1 MFLRYLSKTCFA
13 LCLLATLA
21 ACSAPSSNETK
32 AAPEKTASDVQQA
45 PPAAAPAAAPVP
57 VAPAEPAEKP
67 HNIPKKTAAV
77 ANVQP
82 PVAAPQAA
90 PPPPPAP
97 EPAPAQAPVP
107 VAPPPPPPPP
117 PIAVIDTKDV
127 TIPAGTAVTISMIDS
142 VDSSTGHVG
151 DTFRATIDMPVTID
165 NDVVIQKGANA
176 VVKLT
181 DVTSAGRVKGKSEI
195 HLVLDRVTI
204 GKNTYTVNTNA
215 FEESGSDQ
223 GKKAVRNGAIGAALG
238 AAIGAIAGGGKGAA
252 IGAGAGGGGGVG
264 ATAVMNGDQV
274 RVPSETKVMFTLT
287 DPVKVTITP
296 GMPAAIPRATAVAP
310 RDRFSTSPQ
319 QQDGPPP
326 VRRRQQ
332 YP

>member
-1 MFLRYLSKTCFA
+1 
-13 LCLLATLA
+13 
-21 ACSAPSSNETK
+21 
-32 AAPEKTASDVQQA
+32 
-45 PPAAAPAAAPVP
+45 
-57 VAPAEPAEKP
+57 
-67 HNIPKKTAAV
+67 
-77 ANVQP
+77 
-82 PVAAPQAA
+82 
-90 PPPPPAP
+90 
-97 EPAPAQAPVP
+97 
-107 VAPPPPPPPP
+107 
-117 PIAVIDTKDV
+117 V

-181 DVTSAGRVKGKSEI
+181 DVASAGRVKGKSQI
-195 HLVLDRVTI
+195 QLVLDRVTI
-204 GKNTYTVNTNA
+204 GKNTYTVNTNT

-264 ATAVMNGDQV
+264 ATAVINGDQV
-274 RVPSETKVMFTLT
+274 RVPSETRLMFTLT
-287 DPVKVTITP
+287 DPMKVTITP
-296 GMPAAIPRATAVAP
+296 GMPAAINRATAVPA

-326 VRRRQQ
+326 VRRRQ
-332 YP
+332 P

>member
-1 MFLRYLSKTCFA
+1 
-13 LCLLATLA
+13 
-21 ACSAPSSNETK
+21 
-32 AAPEKTASDVQQA
+32 VQQA
-45 PPAAAPAAAPVP
+45 PPVAAPVP
-57 VAPAEPAEKP
+57 VAPAEPVEKP
-67 HNIPKKTAAV
+67 HNVVPKKTEPV

-82 PVAAPQAA
+82 PVPLPQVA
-90 PPPPPAP
+90 PPPPAP
-97 EPAPAQAPVP
+97 EPAPAVAPPVP

-117 PIAVIDTKDV
+117 IPVIDTKEV
-127 TIPAGTAVTISMIDS
+127 TIPSGTAVTISMIDS

-181 DVTSAGRVKGKSEI
+181 DVTSAGRVKGKSDVQ
-195 HLVLDRVTI
+195 LVLDRVTI
-204 GKNTYTVNTNA
+204 GKNTYTVNTNT

-223 GKKAVRNGAIGAALG
+223 SKKTVRNGAIGAALG

-252 IGAGAGGGGGVG
+252 IGAGAGGGTGVG
-264 ATAVMNGDQV
+264 ATAVMNGEQV
-274 RVPSETKVMFTLT
+274 RIASETRVMFTLT

-296 GMPAAIPRATAVAP
+296 GMPAAIPRATAVSP
-310 RDRFSTSPQ
+310 NNRFGTSQQ

-326 VRRRQQ
+326 VRRRQP